1 MAERGRPRNVAG
13 LEAALVA
20 RRFYIMGK
28 QKSEIADELGISRF
42 KVARLLDDARDA
54 GMVHITIDMPSEID
68 VELGEQVAARW
79 GIRRCLP
86 VTTLGADE
94 DATAIVSQAA
104 ARYLDDTL
112 SPDDVVGLSWGRT
125 LTETVGAMTAR
136 SGADAVQ
143 LVGGIRVGVGTV
155 GGAELVRRFA
165 AISGG
170 TAHALNAPFLVGSAR
185 MASTLR
191 SEASLRDTVSRFGR
205 LSLAVVGVG
214 AWQPPRTA
222 IIEEISATERDA
234 LLAAGAC
241 ADICGVILDAAGRPL
256 ASSLSSRVVGATID
270 ELRSIPQIVAV
281 AAGAAKTAAVEAAL
295 RSGLVSTL
303 VVDGGIARRL
313 LSA

>member
-42 KVARLLDDARDA
+42 KVARLLDDAHEA

-68 VELGEQVAARW
+68 VELGEQVASRW

-104 ARYLDDTL
+104 AHYLDDVL
-112 SPDDVVGLSWGRT
+112 GPGDVVGLSWGRT
-125 LTETVGAMTAR
+125 LTETVGAMSAR
-136 SGADAVQ
+136 TGADAVQ
-143 LVGGIRVGVGTV
+143 LVGGIRVGAGTV

-165 AISGG
+165 AITGG
-170 TAHALNAPFLVGSAR
+170 TAHALNAPFLVGSAQ
-185 MASTLR
+185 MAATLR
-191 SEASLRDTVSRFGR
+191 SEASLRDTVSRFAT
-205 LSLAVVGVG
+205 LSSAVVGIG
-214 AWQPPRTA
+214 AWRPPSTA
-222 IIEEISATERDA
+222 IIDEIGAAERDA
-234 LLAAGAC
+234 LLAEGAC
-241 ADICGVILDAAGRPL
+241 ADICGVVLDVEGRPL
-256 ASSLSSRVVGATID
+256 RSALSSRVVGATVD
-270 ELRSIPQIVAV
+270 ELRAIPQIIAV
-281 AAGAAKTAAVEAAL
+281 AAGPAKTAAVQAAL

-303 VVDGGIARRL
+303 IVDSGIARSL
-313 LSA
+313 LTV